1 MNVDTAIVW
10 LDRLVAAETGK
21 HLNDLQIFL
30 LQQVCLG
37 KKYIEIAE
45 EYHCTEGHVKDIAAD
60 LWKLL
65 SQVVRERVTKTN
77 LRSILQRHTGTLESH
92 QPPDY
97 QLIGRESA
105 IARLDELTQQ
115 GQRTIVI
122 QGEGGVGK
130 TTLAQAYLKTCGC
143 DLILELLI
151 AKETAQIAPA
161 EIVVEEWLLQDLQIE
176 PGREFSVTL
185 LRLKRQLSSRKIG
198 ILIDNLES
206 ALDGQGKILS
216 SHRNYVELLRILTD
230 RQLPGITLITSRDR
244 LCEVELNLT
253 HYRLSGLD
261 LDTWYTYF
269 RYRQIISAPTEIA
282 PLHQTYGGNAKA
294 MEIIAGI
301 IWADFDGDVPDYV
314 RLGRDFQH
322 VETSLQQLIGNQ
334 FDRLQI
340 LDPDAYKLLCR
351 AGCYR
356 DLDLALV
363 STLALS
369 CLLWDVEFEQRA
381 RVIDSLKNRSMI
393 EYHSGKYWLH
403 PAIRTEAI
411 SRLRNSEDWILANR
425 SAATFWTDS
434 VVRITSLNM
443 AIIALEAYYHYLEI
457 GDFDRAAQILLK
469 PRDNQ
474 WGQFLPLASNLY
486 RMGSIQ
492 SILTAITQ
500 IIPSLK
506 PSRNTAE
513 LYNILGDLY
522 WIIGR
527 VHEAIATQYQA
538 FNMAN
543 NILDSLDK
551 IDNAHDAY
559 CLEIL
564 KIDSLSSI
572 GLYHIDLWELTEA
585 SNLFDQVIKIASN
598 TPHDRWAQKATICQA
613 LVQSYLGNI
622 DLTRALLTQIEPLI
636 NDPQWMGSSAYFLQ
650 AIGQIYT
657 NLSEFDRATI
667 IYQQTLIFCQT
678 GNYLQIQAK
687 TLNGIA
693 QIQRSQGDL
702 KLAQITHLQS
712 IDILIQIGA
721 KCDLAE
727 AYYQAGLTWE
737 AANNPTQSQI
747 YQDLAHQLFTEI
759 AAPEQLIKV
768 TKMRIANL
776 EII

>member
-1 MNVDTAIVW
+1 MNADTAIVW
-10 LDRLVAAETGK
+10 IDRLVALETDR

-30 LQQVCLG
+30 LQQVWLG
-37 KKYIEIAE
+37 KKYTEIAE

-65 SQVVRERVTKTN
+65 SQLVGERVTKTN
-77 LRSILQRHTGTLESH
+77 LRSILQRYTATLETP
-92 QPPDY
+92 QPTINAPSSLDY
-97 QLIGRESA
+97 QFIGREGA

-130 TTLAQAYLKTCGC
+130 TTLAQEYLKTCGC
-143 DLILELLI
+143 DLILELLM
-151 AKETAQIAPA
+151 AKETAQIASA

-185 LRLKRQLSSRKIG
+185 LRLKRQLSQRKIG
-198 ILIDNLES
+198 ILIDNLEP
-206 ALDGQGKILS
+206 ALDGQGRIVPE
-216 SHRNYVELLRILTD
+216 HRNYIELLRILTD

-244 LCEVELNLT
+244 LCEVDLNLT

-261 LDTWYTYF
+261 LDTWDTYF
-269 RYRQIISAPTEIA
+269 KYRQITTSPAEIA

-301 IWADFDGDVPDYV
+301 IGADFDGDLAVYL
-314 RLGRDFQH
+314 RSAKNLQLI
-322 VETSLQQLIGNQ
+322 ETSLKQLIGNQ
-334 FDRLQI
+334 FDRLQT
-340 LDPDAYKLLCR
+340 LDPDAYQLLCR
-351 AGCYR
+351 SGCYR
-356 DLDLALV
+356 GRDLAQV
-363 STLALS
+363 STEALS
-369 CLLWDVEFEQRA
+369 CLLWDVKLEDRSEI
-381 RVIDSLKNRSMI
+381 IDALKNRSLI
-393 EYHSGKYWLH
+393 EYHRGKYWLH

-411 SRLRNSEDWILANR
+411 SRLRNSPDWILANR
-425 SAATFWTDS
+425 SAAKFWTNS
-434 VVRITSLNM
+434 VVKITSLNG
-443 AIIALEAYYHYLEI
+443 AITALEAYYHYLAI
-457 GDFDRAAQILLK
+457 DDFDRAASVLLK

-486 RMGSIQ
+486 RMGSTQ
-492 SILTAITQ
+492 SVLTAIVQ

-522 WIIGR
+522 WIVGR
-527 VHEAIATQYQA
+527 VHEAIDTQYQA
-538 FNMAN
+538 FNLAN
-543 NILDSLDK
+543 NVLDSLEDYS
-551 IDNAHDAY
+551 HDAY

-585 SNLFDQVIKIASN
+585 SNLFDRVITIASN
-598 TPHDRWAQKATICQA
+598 TAHDRWAQKATICQA

-622 DLTRALLTQIEPLI
+622 GRTKQLLIQIEPLI
-636 NDPQWMGSSAYFLQ
+636 DDPQWTGSSAYFLQ
-650 AIGQIYT
+650 SIGQVYT
-657 NLSEFDRATI
+657 NIAELDRANI
-667 IYQQTLIFCQT
+667 IYQRTLIFCQT

-693 QIQRSQGDL
+693 QIYRSQGNL
-702 KLAQITHLQS
+702 KLAQQTHLES

-727 AYYQAGLTWE
+727 AYYQAGLTWK
-737 AANNPTQSQI
+737 AAN
-747 YQDLAHQLFTEI
+747 DLDRSETYNDNARQLFTEI
-759 AAPEQLIKV
+759 SAPAQLAKIDNV
-768 TKMRIANL
+768 D
-776 EII
+776 

>member
-1 MNVDTAIVW
+1 MNGDTAIVGI
-10 LDRLVAAETGK
+10 DRLVALETGK

-30 LQQVCLG
+30 LQQVWLG
-37 KKYIEIAE
+37 KKYTEIAE
-45 EYHCTEGHVKDIAAD
+45 DYHCTEGHVKDIAAD

-65 SQVVRERVTKTN
+65 SQLVGERVTKTN
-77 LRSILQRHTGTLESH
+77 LRSILKRHITTLTTPQPVITAPESH
-92 QPPDY
+92 DY
-97 QLIGRESA
+97 RFIGREVA
-105 IARLDELTQQ
+105 IAKLDELIQQ

-122 QGEGGVGK
+122 QGEGGIGK
-130 TTLAQAYLKTCGC
+130 TTLAQEYLKTCGC
-143 DLILELLI
+143 DLILELLM
-151 AKETAQIAPA
+151 AKETAQIASA

-185 LRLKRQLSSRKIG
+185 FRLKRQLSHRKIG
-198 ILIDNLES
+198 ILIDNLEP
-206 ALDGQGKILS
+206 ALDGRGKIVS
-216 SHRNYVELLRILTD
+216 THRSYVELLRILTD

-244 LCEVELNLT
+244 LCEVDLNLT

-269 RYRQIISAPTEIA
+269 KYRQITTLPTEIT

-301 IWADFDGDVPDYV
+301 IGADFDGDVAAYI
-314 RLGRDFQH
+314 RAARNLQL
-322 VETSLQQLIGNQ
+322 VETSLKQLIGNQ
-334 FDRLQI
+334 FDRLQT
-340 LDPDAYKLLCR
+340 LDADAYQLLCR

-356 DLDLALV
+356 DRDLAQV
-363 STLALS
+363 STEALS
-369 CLLWDVEFEQRA
+369 CLLWDVKLEDRSQI
-381 RVIDSLKNRSMI
+381 IDALKNRSLI
-393 EYHSGKYWLH
+393 EYHRGKYWLH

-411 SRLRNSEDWILANR
+411 SRLRNSADWILANR
-425 SAATFWTDS
+425 SAAKFWTNS
-434 VVRITSLNM
+434 VVKITSLNA
-443 AIIALEAYYHYLEI
+443 AITALEAYYHYLAI
-457 GDFDRAAQILLK
+457 DDFDRAASVLLK

-486 RMGSIQ
+486 RMGSTQ
-492 SILTAITQ
+492 SVLTAIVQ

-522 WIIGR
+522 WIVGR
-527 VHEAIATQYQA
+527 VHEAIDTQYQA

-543 NILDSLDK
+543 NILDSLEDYS
-551 IDNAHDAY
+551 HDAY

-585 SNLFDQVIKIASN
+585 SNLFDRVIVIASN
-598 TPHDRWAQKATICQA
+598 TVHDRWAQKATICLA

-622 DLTRALLTQIEPLI
+622 DRTKELLTQIEPLI
-636 NDPQWMGSSAYFLQ
+636 NDPQWTGSSAYFLQ
-650 AIGQIYT
+650 SIGQIYT
-657 NLSEFDRATI
+657 NIGEFERANI
-667 IYQQTLIFCQT
+667 IYQRTLIFCQT

-693 QIQRSQGDL
+693 QIYRAQGNL
-702 KLAQITHLQS
+702 KLAQQKHLES

-727 AYYQAGLTWE
+727 AYYQAGLTWK
-737 AANNPTQSQI
+737 ATNDPIQSKI
-747 YQDLAHQLFTEI
+747 YNDNARQLFTEI
-759 AAPEQLIKV
+759 SAPAQLAK
-768 TKMRIANL
+768 IANL
-776 EII
+776 YK